1 MGVGSSEET
10 PLGGLWVGVEV
21 AVVVELGVVAVAVVE
36 ACDVVDDAV
45 VGAVVEIEL
54 ESFFVVELVL
64 DAFWDTLN
72 APFTVDEV
80 TVNLTL

>member
-1 MGVGSSEET
+1 M
-10 PLGGLWVGVEV
+10 

-64 DAFWDTLN
+64 DAF
-72 APFTVDEV
+72 
-80 TVNLTL
+80 